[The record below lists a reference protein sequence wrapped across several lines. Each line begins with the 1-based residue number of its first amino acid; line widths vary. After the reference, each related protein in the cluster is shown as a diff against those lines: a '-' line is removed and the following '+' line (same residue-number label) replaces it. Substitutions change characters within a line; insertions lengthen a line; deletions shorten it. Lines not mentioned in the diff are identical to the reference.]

1 MPHEIDMLVGME
13 KYFIEE
19 DWERLSVFI
28 PRPDGFRVSEE
39 ISHRPASEWRGKQ
52 QGKYIVYLLKKKGID
67 HFTVINK
74 IEKILH
80 SKVSYIGIK
89 DANAITE
96 QLIYTVNKGNIIEKY
111 EEENFSIYFLGFSDT
126 RLEHTGNIFNIE
138 LMVNDNEELRKRV
151 NKLLEVKYLPAF
163 IGYQRFGTRRPIT
176 HLIGKMIVL
185 RNWKG
190 AIDFLIGHPFEG
202 ESEIV
207 KRARNAYMKGDYKE
221 ALELFPKKFKDER
234 IALKFLLKNE
244 EPISILKKLQTPLS
258 FFVEAYQSYLFNK
271 YLSKIADPNKIDNNL
286 ILQIPDSYEKCD
298 SICSE
303 IFKEEGIV
311 NLSFRIKE
319 LKINIRSLIRKAY
332 MKIRD
337 LKINDKKISFT
348 LDRGMYA
355 TIVIREIAR
364 ADPRTFT

>member
-1 MPHEIDMLVGME
+1 ME

-19 DWERLSVFI
+19 DWERLSVSI
-28 PRPDGFRVSEE
+28 PRPDGFKVSEE
-39 ISHRPASEWRGKQ
+39 ISHRPASEWKGEQ
-52 QGKYIVYLLKKKGID
+52 QGKYAVYLLRKKGID

-89 DANAITE
+89 DTNAITE
-96 QLIYTVNKGNIIEKY
+96 QLIYTVNNGNIVEKY
-111 EEENFSIYFLGFSDT
+111 EEENFSINFMGFSNTKFD
-126 RLEHTGNIFNIE
+126 HTGNIFDIE
-138 LMVNDNEELRKRV
+138 LIANNDEELKKRV
-151 NKLLEVKYLPAF
+151 DKVLEIKYLPAF

-185 RNWKG
+185 RDWKG
-190 AIDFLIGHPFEG
+190 AIDFLIGHPFES

-207 KRARNAYMKGDYKE
+207 KRARKAYMKGDYKE
-221 ALELFPKKFKDER
+221 ALELFPKKFRDER
-234 IALKFLLKNE
+234 IALKFILKNE
-244 EPISILKKLQTPLS
+244 EPLSILKKLQTPLS

-271 YLSKIADPNKIDNNL
+271 YLSRIIDPKKVESNL
-286 ILQIPDSYEKCD
+286 TLQIPDSYDRCD
-298 SICSE
+298 SLCSD

-311 NLSFRIKE
+311 NSSFRIKE
-319 LKINIRSLIRKAY
+319 LKINIRSLVRRAY
-332 MKIRD
+332 METRN
-337 LKINDKKISFT
+337 LKMNNKKISFA

-355 TIVIREIAR
+355 TIVIREITR